1 MRLRTTLFFLLASST
16 PALAFQIPVTGV
28 PAIPADEDFEVFEGG
43 PPEMVVVQ
51 DAPAEAQPAAK
62 PAGKPSP
69 RAEKLKKLEFD
80 RRPSTIL
87 KVWSTPQKPKEDAA
101 KPKPAEAAA
110 AAQPAEPKP
119 VEAQPAESKPDASQ
133 PAEAQPADPEAAK
146 KAEAA
151 AKKKAEEDAKKQK
164 AAEEAA
170 KKAAEAKAIEEEL
183 AALQRN
189 VTLGDWAAVKSY
201 LAGLSDEEKKTGY
214 EQLLASLARGP
225 QQRPSNVQPQGQ
237 AYVEKNRFELADVL
251 GLVSAAPQPL
261 EKPQLQKLGLILRQA
276 LDSGTQL
283 ENLLAALRPTL
294 EAKDAAVDTRK
305 LALLLAGANELVALQ
320 EFVPALEFAEK
331 ANDREGLNLIARAA
345 LANWAKDAK
354 VDWLEKAWLA
364 TQAAL
369 AGGEVKEEEKN
380 EALARAV
387 DLAPRIQKELGQAW
401 LSESF
406 TARPERG
413 MEILASIGTGAAL
426 GLQAQPM
433 QNEQRLQWLKLQSTA
448 AKALLAAAPERARS
462 WSREL
467 SVLASNWLREALFSW
482 QFDDSTSRSPR
493 MQRDRYG
500 NFYYY
505 DWQQQFRG
513 NMPTAIKTGDVLDVR
528 PDDAW
533 LALLD
538 DALRPRF
545 QQATAQ
551 LLLKVSEEAEAFP
564 FIEQLA
570 GTHPK
575 AAKELVDEFLRVWAK
590 NHDPNAN
597 TQRQNQYVYFYGFEE
612 RANGIP
618 LTRSKQERNLAEL
631 ADWVARLRK
640 LPVELDTQ
648 LIVAAFTA
656 AHSSAEV
663 YRIETI
669 ERIFGSLAAIEPATL
684 AALVQNMRANLIGI
698 WRDPAA
704 QKNAKTNRGQQD
716 IQAEVLRG
724 YELAHQTLDRALAD
738 HPRSWELVLA
748 DAAIRHDENN
758 YQLELKKDPEFAV
771 RRRQAFERFA
781 QAAELY
787 HAAAATLP
795 REKETTQVFEVWF
808 YAALGACDLNK
819 IAAEQVLAGEEIPR
833 IRAALAAFPPDSAER
848 YMDMFTSN
856 LFTRMGSAAP
866 AIKLRYV
873 REALS
878 IVGDNKLA
886 HEARGIYGYYKDL
899 VTEIKLVTR
908 IDGSDRVGH
917 EQPFGLAIDL
927 RHTREIERES
937 GGFSKYLQNQNTQSF
952 AYNYG
957 RPLEDY
963 RDKFEEAARNALKQD
978 FDVLSVTFNVPEAKS
993 KATAEYGW
1001 RVTPYAYVLLQPRG
1015 PQVDRVPPLR
1025 LDLDFLDTSG
1035 YAVLPI
1041 ESAVLPIDASVASAD
1056 PRPCEKLHLVQ
1067 TLDERQSKDGKLI
1080 LELKASCNGLAPGLA
1095 ALVDFAPGEFD
1106 LAKTDDHGLSVTK
1119 FDEEGEQGGIQSERT
1134 WTLTLKARQ
1143 GLEHLPTSFAF
1154 AKPRLELAGEEH
1166 FRYVDA
1172 DLASVGATVEL
1183 ERSYGTTRKTWIWW
1197 SAGGLL
1203 LAAGAWWLLRRSAR
1217 VEQQQLARFRRPET
1231 ITPFSV
1237 LGLLRDIERNDGL
1250 APQQKGELRAEIERI
1265 ESHFF
1270 GDESEK
1276 RPDLEGI
1283 ASAWVARVN

>member
-1 MRLRTTLFFLLASST
+1 MSLRSTLLCLVVCSLPASALQV
-16 PALAFQIPVTGV
+16 PAVQ
-28 PAIPADEDFEVFEGG
+28 AIPADEFISFDEGD
-43 PPEMVVVQ
+43 PNVVVMQ
-51 DAPAEAQPAAK
+51 SAPVEAQGAAK
-62 PAGKPSP
+62 PAGKSTP
-69 RAEKLKKLEFD
+69 RSEKLKKLEFD

-87 KVWSTPQKPKEDAA
+87 KVWSTPPKPKD
-101 KPKPAEAAA
+101 KPAEAKPSEAPSAA
-110 AAQPAEPKP
+110 PAEAQPAEGEPAEAQPAEPNAATP
-119 VEAQPAESKPDASQ
+119 
-133 PAEAQPADPEAAK
+133 PADPEAAK
-146 KAEAA
+146 KKAEEA
-151 AKKKAEEDAKKQK
+151 AKKKAEAEAKKKK

-170 KKAAEAKAIEEEL
+170 KKVAEAKAIEEEM

-189 VTLGDWAAVKSY
+189 VTLGEWAAVKSY
-201 LAGLSDEEKKTGY
+201 LAGLTDDEEKAGY
-214 EQLLASLARGP
+214 EQLLASLVRGP
-225 QQRPSNVQPQGQ
+225 QQRPPNVQQQGQ
-237 AYVEKNRFELADVL
+237 AYIEKNRFELADVL
-251 GLVSAAPQPL
+251 GLIAAAPQPL
-261 EKPQLQKLGLILRQA
+261 EKPSLQKLGQILRQA

-283 ENLLAALRPTL
+283 ENLLAALRPSL
-294 EAKDAAVDTRK
+294 EAKDAPVDRRR
-305 LALLLAGANELVALQ
+305 LALLLAGANELVALN
-320 EFVPALEFAEK
+320 EFVPTIEEAEK
-331 ANDREGLNLIARAA
+331 ANDREGLNLIARST
-345 LANWAKDAK
+345 LANWGKDQK
-354 VDWLEKAWLA
+354 VAWLEQAWHA

-369 AGGEVKEEEKN
+369 ASGDVKEEEKT

-387 DLAPRIQKELGQAW
+387 DLAPRIQKELGKAW
-401 LSESF
+401 LEESF

-413 MEILASIGTGAAL
+413 MEILASIGTAASQ

-433 QNEQRLQWLKLQSTA
+433 QNDQRLQWLKLQSTA
-448 AKALLAAAPERARS
+448 AKALIAAAPERAKS
-462 WSREL
+462 WSTEL

-505 DWQQQFRG
+505 DWQQQVYRG

-528 PDDAW
+528 PDEAW

-545 QQATAQ
+545 EQATAQ

-564 FIEQLA
+564 FIERLA

-631 ADWVARLRK
+631 ADWIARLHK
-640 LPVELDTQ
+640 LPVEVDTE
-648 LIVAAFTA
+648 LVVNAFTA
-656 AHSSAEV
+656 AHSTAEV
-663 YRIETI
+663 YRIDTI
-669 ERIFGSLAAIEPATL
+669 ERIFGSMKALEPATL
-684 AALVQNMRANLIGI
+684 AALVQKMRANLVSI

-724 YELAHQTLDRALAD
+724 YELAHQTLDRALAE
-738 HPRSWELVLA
+738 HPQSWELVLA

-771 RRRQAFERFA
+771 RRRQAFELFA
-781 QAAELY
+781 KSAELY
-787 HAAAATLP
+787 LAAAPKLP
-795 REKETTQVFEVWF
+795 KEKESTQVFEMWF

-819 IAAEQVLAGEEIPR
+819 VDAEKVLATDEIPR
-833 IRAALAAFPPDSAER
+833 IRAALQAFPPDSAER
-848 YMDMFTSN
+848 YMDMFTN
-856 LFTRMGSAAP
+856 VLFTRMGSAAP

-873 REALS
+873 REGLA

-886 HEARGIYGYYKDL
+886 HEAHQIYDYYKDL
-899 VTEIKLVTR
+899 VTEIKLETR

-917 EQPFGLAIDL
+917 DEPFGLQINL
-927 RHTREIERES
+927 RHTREIEREA

-978 FDVLSVTFNVPEAKS
+978 FDVLSVTFNVPETKS
-993 KATAEYGW
+993 KATSEYGW
-1001 RVTPYAYVLLQPRG
+1001 RVTPYAYVLLKPRG

-1041 ESAVLPIDASVASAD
+1041 ESAVLPIDASVAQAD
-1056 PRPCEKLHLVQ
+1056 ARPFEKLHLTQ

-1080 LELKASCNGLAPGLA
+1080 LEVKAACNGLAPGFA

-1106 LAKTDDHGLSVTK
+1106 VLKTDDHGLSVTK
-1119 FDEEGEQGGIQSERT
+1119 FDEEGEQGGILSERT
-1134 WTLTLKARQ
+1134 WTLTMKAKE
-1143 GLEHLPTSFAF
+1143 GLPALPTSFAF
-1154 AKPRLELAGEEH
+1154 AKPRLELAGDER

-1172 DLASVGATVEL
+1172 DLAAVGPTVEL
-1183 ERSYGTTRKTWIWW
+1183 EKRYGTARKTWIWW
-1197 SAGGLL
+1197 LAGGLL
-1203 LAAGAWWLLRRSAR
+1203 LALGAFWLVRRGAR
-1217 VEQQQLARFRRPET
+1217 VEEEAAARFRKPET
-1231 ITPFSV
+1231 ITPFTV
-1237 LGLLRDIERNDGL
+1237 LGLLRDIEQNDGL
-1250 APQQKGELRAEIERI
+1250 VPQQKSELRAEIERI
-1265 ESHFF
+1265 EAHYF
-1270 GDESEK
+1270 GEAGE
-1276 RPDLEGI
+1276 REPDLAHI
-1283 ASAWVARVN
+1283 ATEWVARVS